1 MKTIMVE
8 YCNSSTEFKVRF
20 DFDKENV
27 NTIKLLDSKLRK
39 YDPDIK
45 CWIVKVTSKSLEEL
59 KKLFDGYIAIEGGLE
74 EKLDFE
80 PVVFDTNYKIS
91 AFKGSFQLIN
101 NEKIKKFAKWVT
113 VNAPDYFF
121 EIPASSTGKYHPR
134 YALKSGGLVLH
145 TLSTIIFANHLFPL
159 YNFNQL
165 EQDLII
171 ASLIMHDMAKN
182 GIEILDNGQV
192 VQESDYTVAK
202 HPIAIC
208 EYVEYLYKTSDEVD
222 DDIIFI
228 FKEGYWDIIK
238 GNVQSHMGI
247 WNKDYK
253 TKEEILPKPVTQ
265 MEKFVSLCV
274 YLGSRRNILV
284 EDLL

>member
-1 MKTIMVE
+1 MKTIIAE

-20 DFDKENV
+20 DFDRENV
-27 NTIKLLDSKLRK
+27 TRIKQIDSKYRK
-39 YDPDIK
+39 YNPETK
-45 CWIVKVTSKSLEEL
+45 EWIINATKLEEL

-101 NEKIKKFAKWVT
+101 NLQVRKFAQWIT
-113 VNAPDYFF
+113 RNAPDYFF

-134 YALKSGGLVLH
+134 FSLGEGGLLRH
-145 TLSTIIFANHLFPL
+145 TLGAIIFANHLFPL

-171 ASLIMHDMAKN
+171 ASLIIHDMAKN
-182 GIEILDNGQV
+182 GIEILDNSQV

-202 HPIAIC
+202 HPLIIC
-208 EYVEYLYKTSDEVD
+208 DYVEYLYKNSDEVD

-238 GNVQSHMGI
+238 GNVQSHMGQ
-247 WNKDYK
+247 WNKDK
-253 TKEEILPKPVTQ
+253 AGNEILPKPSSSSEVFTH
-265 MEKFVSLCV
+265 LCD
-274 YLGSRRNILV
+274 YLASRRNLLV

>member
-1 MKTIMVE
+1 MKTIIAE

-20 DFDKENV
+20 DFDRENV
-27 NTIKLLDSKLRK
+27 TRIKQIDSKYRK
-39 YDPDIK
+39 YNPETK
-45 CWIVKVTSKSLEEL
+45 EWIINATKLEEL

-80 PVVFDTNYKIS
+80 PVVFDTNYKL
-91 AFKGSFQLIN
+91 ASFRGTFELIH
-101 NEKIKKFAKWVT
+101 NEKIRKFAKWVT

-121 EIPASSTGKYHPR
+121 EISASSTSKYHPR
-134 YALKSGGLVLH
+134 YALGKSGLVRH
-145 TLSTIIFANHLFPL
+145 TLGAIIFANHLFPL

-192 VQESDYTVAK
+192 VQESNYTVTK
-202 HPIAIC
+202 HPLIIC
-208 EYVEYLYKTSDEVD
+208 DYVEYLYKNSDEVD
-222 DDIIFI
+222 DDIIYV
-228 FKEGYWDIIK
+228 FKEGYWNIIK
-238 GNVQSHMGI
+238 GNIQSHMGQ
-247 WNKDYK
+247 WNKDK
-253 TKEEILPKPVTQ
+253 AGNEILPKPSSSSEVFTH
-265 MEKFVSLCV
+265 LCD
-274 YLGSRRNILV
+274 YLSSRRNILI

>member
-8 YCNSSTEFKVRF
+8 YYNPTEVMISFSF
-20 DFDKENV
+20 DRENV
-27 NTIKLLDSKLRK
+27 ERIKTINSKHRK
-39 YDPDIK
+39 YDPQTK
-45 CWIVKVTSKSLEEL
+45 KWIVDASKLEEL

-101 NEKIKKFAKWVT
+101 NLQVRKFAQWIT
-113 VNAPDYFF
+113 RNAPDYFF

-134 YALKSGGLVLH
+134 FSLGEGGLLRH
-145 TLSTIIFANHLFPL
+145 TLGAIIFANHLFPL

-171 ASLIMHDMAKN
+171 ASLIIHDMAKN

-202 HPIAIC
+202 HPLIIC
-208 EYVEYLYKTSDEVD
+208 DYVEYLYKNSDEVD
-222 DDIIFI
+222 DDIIYV
-228 FKEGYWDIIK
+228 FKEGYWNIIK
-238 GNVQSHMGI
+238 GNIQSHMGQ
-247 WNKDYK
+247 WNKDK
-253 TKEEILPKPVTQ
+253 AGNEILPKPSSSSEVFTH
-265 MEKFVSLCV
+265 LCD
-274 YLGSRRNILV
+274 YLSSRRNILI

>member
-39 YDPDIK
+39 YDPDNK
-45 CWIVKVTSKSLEEL
+45 CWIIKATALEEL

-80 PVVFDTNYKIS
+80 PVVFDTNYKL
-91 AFKGSFQLIN
+91 ASFRGTFELIN
-101 NEKIKKFAKWVT
+101 NEKIKNFVKWVT

-121 EIPASSTGKYHPR
+121 EIPASSTSKYHPK
-134 YALKSGGLVLH
+134 YSLKNGGLCIH
-145 TLSTIIFANHLFPL
+145 TLSTIVFANHLFPL
-159 YNFNQL
+159 YKFNQL

-171 ASLIMHDMAKN
+171 ASLIIHDMAKN
-182 GIEILDNGQV
+182 GIEIENGKV
-192 VQESDYTVAK
+192 VQESNYTVAK
-202 HPIAIC
+202 HPLIIC
-208 EYVEYLYKTSDEVD
+208 EYVEYLYKNSDEVD
-222 DDIIFI
+222 DDIIYV
-228 FKEGYWDIIK
+228 FKEGYWDIVK
-238 GNVQSHMGI
+238 SNVQSHMGI
-247 WNKDYK
+247 WNTDYK

-265 MEKFVSLCV
+265 MEKFVNLCD

-284 EDLL
+284 EDFL

>member
-8 YCNSSTEFKVRF
+8 YYNPTEVMVSFSF
-20 DFDKENV
+20 DRENV
-27 NTIKLLDSKLRK
+27 ERIKTIDSKHRK
-39 YDPDIK
+39 YDPQTK
-45 CWIVKVTSKSLEEL
+45 KWIVDASKIEEL

-80 PVVFDTNYKIS
+80 PVVFDTNYKL
-91 AFKGSFQLIN
+91 ASFRGTFELIH
-101 NEKIKKFAKWVT
+101 NEKIRKFAKWVT

-134 YALKSGGLVLH
+134 YALKDGGLVLH

-182 GIEILDNGQV
+182 GIKIENGKA
-192 VQESDYTVAK
+192 VQESNYTIAT

-238 GNVQSHMGI
+238 GNIQSHMGQ
-247 WNKDYK
+247 WNKDRSGK
-253 TKEEILPKPVTQ
+253 EILPKPATREQ
-265 MEKFVSLCV
+265 FFIHQCD
-274 YLGSRRNILV
+274 YLASRKNVLI
-284 EDLL
+284 EELL

>member
-1 MKTIMVE
+1 MKTIIAE

-20 DFDKENV
+20 DFDRENV
-27 NTIKLLDSKLRK
+27 TRLKQIDSKYRK
-39 YDPDIK
+39 YNPETK
-45 CWIVKVTSKSLEEL
+45 EWIISATKLEEL

-80 PVVFDTNYKIS
+80 PVVLDTNYKL
-91 AFKGSFQLIN
+91 ASFRGTFELIH
-101 NEKIKKFAKWVT
+101 NEKIRKFAKWVT

-134 YALKSGGLVLH
+134 YVLGKSGLVRH
-145 TLSTIIFANHLFPL
+145 TLGAIVFANHLFPL

-171 ASLIMHDMAKN
+171 ASLIIHDMAKN
-182 GIEILDNGQV
+182 GIEIENGKAIKQS
-192 VQESDYTVAK
+192 EYSIAT
-202 HPIAIC
+202 HPLIIC
-208 EYVEYLYKTSDEVD
+208 QYVEYLYKNSEEVD

-238 GNVQSHMGI
+238 GNVQSHMGK
-247 WNKDYK
+247 WNTDYKDK
-253 TKEEILPKPVTQ
+253 TKEVLPKPIT
-265 MEKFVSLCV
+265 EAERFVHLCD
-274 YLGSRRNILV
+274 YLASRKNILV

>member
-1 MKTIMVE
+1 MKTIIAE

-39 YDPDIK
+39 YDPDNK
-45 CWIVKVTSKSLEEL
+45 CWIVKATALEEL

-91 AFKGSFQLIN
+91 AFKGSFQLIH
-101 NEKIKKFAKWVT
+101 NEKIRKFIKWVT

-121 EIPASSTGKYHPR
+121 EIPASSTGKYHPK
-134 YALKSGGLVLH
+134 YSLGEGGLLRH
-145 TLSTIIFANHLFPL
+145 TLGAIVFANHLFPL

-182 GIEILDNGQV
+182 GIEIENGKV
-192 VQESDYTVAK
+192 VQESNYTVAK
-202 HPIAIC
+202 HPLIIC
-208 EYVEYLYKTSDEVD
+208 EYVEYLYKTSSDVDE
-222 DDIIFI
+222 DIIFV
-228 FKEGYWDIIK
+228 FNNYWDIIK
-238 GNVQSHMGI
+238 SNVQSHMGI

-253 TKEEILPKPVTQ
+253 TKEEILPKPVT
-265 MEKFVSLCV
+265 ESERFTHLCD
-274 YLGSRRNILV
+274 YLASRRNILI

>member
-8 YCNSSTEFKVRF
+8 YYNSSEVKVRF
-20 DFDKENV
+20 TSFDRENV

-39 YDPDIK
+39 YDPDNK
-45 CWIVKVTSKSLEEL
+45 CWIVKATALEEL

-80 PVVFDTNYKIS
+80 PVVFDTNYKLAS
-91 AFKGSFQLIN
+91 FRGTFQLIN
-101 NEKIKKFAKWVT
+101 NPQVRKFAQWIT
-113 VNAPDYFF
+113 RNAPDYFF
-121 EIPASSTGKYHPR
+121 EIPASSTGKYHPK
-134 YALKSGGLVLH
+134 YSLGEGGLLRH
-145 TLSTIIFANHLFPL
+145 TLGAIVFANHLFPL

-182 GIEILDNGQV
+182 GINIENGKA
-192 VQESDYTVAK
+192 VQQSEYTIAT

-208 EYVEYLYKTSDEVD
+208 EYVEYLYKTSSDVDE
-222 DDIIFI
+222 DIIFV
-228 FKEGYWDIIK
+228 FNNYWDIIK
-238 GNVQSHMGI
+238 SNVQSHMGQ
-247 WNKDYK
+247 WNKDK
-253 TKEEILPKPVTQ
+253 AGNEILPKPSSSSEVFTH
-265 MEKFVSLCV
+265 LCD
-274 YLGSRRNILV
+274 YLSSRRNILV

>member
-20 DFDKENV
+20 DFDRENV

-39 YDPDIK
+39 YDPDNK
-45 CWIVKVTSKSLEEL
+45 CWIVKATALEEL

-101 NEKIKKFAKWVT
+101 NLQVRKFAQWIT
-113 VNAPDYFF
+113 RNAPDYFF
-121 EIPASSTGKYHPR
+121 EIPASSTSKYHPR
-134 YALKSGGLVLH
+134 YSLKNGGLCIH

-182 GIEILDNGQV
+182 GIEILDNGQPV
-192 VQESDYTVAK
+192 KASNYTVTT

-222 DDIIFI
+222 EDIIYV
-228 FKEGYWDIIK
+228 FKEGYNLTWGNGIQTIK
-238 GNVQSHMGI
+238 IRQKKCYQNQ
-247 WNKDYK
+247 
-253 TKEEILPKPVTQ
+253 
-265 MEKFVSLCV
+265 
-274 YLGSRRNILV
+274 
-284 EDLL
+284 

>member
-1 MKTIMVE
+1 MKTIIAE

-20 DFDKENV
+20 DFDRENV

-39 YDPDIK
+39 YDPDNK
-45 CWIVKVTSKSLEEL
+45 CWIVKATALEEL

-101 NEKIKKFAKWVT
+101 NLQVRKFAQWIT
-113 VNAPDYFF
+113 RNAPDYFF
-121 EIPASSTGKYHPR
+121 EIPASSTSKYHPR

-192 VQESDYTVAK
+192 IQESNYTVAK
-202 HPIAIC
+202 HPLIIC

-222 DDIIFI
+222 EDIIYVFNN
-228 FKEGYWDIIK
+228 YWDIIK
-238 GNVQSHMGI
+238 GNVQSHMGQ
-247 WNKDYK
+247 WNKDK
-253 TKEEILPKPVTQ
+253 VGNDILPLPATREQ
-265 MEKFVSLCV
+265 FFIHQCD
-274 YLGSRRNILV
+274 YLASRRNILV

>member
-1 MKTIMVE
+1 MKTIIAE

-20 DFDKENV
+20 TSFDRENV

-39 YDPDIK
+39 YDPDNK
-45 CWIVKVTSKSLEEL
+45 CWIIKATALEEL

-80 PVVFDTNYKIS
+80 PVVFDTNYKL
-91 AFKGSFQLIN
+91 ASFRGTFELIH
-101 NEKIKKFAKWVT
+101 NEKIRKFAKWVT

-121 EIPASSTGKYHPR
+121 EISASSTSKYHPK
-134 YALKSGGLVLH
+134 YVLGDGGLVRH
-145 TLSTIIFANHLFPL
+145 TLGALVFANHLFPL

-171 ASLIMHDMAKN
+171 TSLIMHDMAKN
-182 GIEILDNGQV
+182 GVEILDNGQV
-192 VQESDYTVAK
+192 VKQSEYSIAT

-208 EYVEYLYKTSDEVD
+208 EYVEYLYKNSDEVD
-222 DDIIFI
+222 EDIIYVFNN
-228 FKEGYWDIIK
+228 YWDIIK
-238 GNVQSHMGI
+238 GNVQSHMGK
-247 WNKDYK
+247 WNTDYKDK
-253 TKEEILPKPVTQ
+253 TKEVLPKPLSNMQIFTH
-265 MEKFVSLCV
+265 LCD
-274 YLGSRRNILV
+274 YLASRKNILV

>member
-39 YDPDIK
+39 YDPDNK
-45 CWIVKVTSKSLEEL
+45 CWIIKATALEEL

-91 AFKGSFQLIN
+91 AFKGSFQLIHN
-101 NEKIKKFAKWVT
+101 PQIRKLLQLIVR
-113 VNAPDYFF
+113 NAPDYFF
-121 EIPASSTGKYHPR
+121 EIPASSTGKYHPK
-134 YALKSGGLVLH
+134 YVLGEGGLLRH
-145 TLSTIIFANHLFPL
+145 TLGAIVFANHLFPL

-171 ASLIMHDMAKN
+171 ASLIIHDMAKN
-182 GIEILDNGQV
+182 GIEIENGQPV
-192 VQESDYTVAK
+192 KASKYSVAT

-222 DDIIFI
+222 EDIIYV

-238 GNVQSHMGI
+238 SNVQSHMGK
-247 WNKDYK
+247 WNTDYKDK
-253 TKEEILPKPVTQ
+253 TKEVLPKPVTES
-265 MEKFVSLCV
+265 EKFVHLCD
-274 YLGSRRNILV
+274 YLASRKNILV

>member
-1 MKTIMVE
+1 MVE

-20 DFDKENV
+20 DFDRENV

-39 YDPDIK
+39 YDPDNK
-45 CWIVKVTSKSLEEL
+45 CWIVKATALGEL

-101 NEKIKKFAKWVT
+101 NLQVRKFAQWIT
-113 VNAPDYFF
+113 RNAPDYFF
-121 EIPASSTGKYHPR
+121 EIPASSTGKYHPK
-134 YALKSGGLVLH
+134 YSLKDGGLVLH

-182 GIEILDNGQV
+182 GIEIENGKV
-192 VQESDYTVAK
+192 VQESNYTVAK

-238 GNVQSHMGI
+238 GNIQSHMGQ
-247 WNKDYK
+247 WNKDRSGK
-253 TKEEILPKPVTQ
+253 EILPLPATREQ
-265 MEKFVSLCV
+265 FFVHQCD
-274 YLGSRRNILV
+274 YLASRKNVLI
-284 EDLL
+284 EELL

>member
-1 MKTIMVE
+1 MKTIIAE

-20 DFDKENV
+20 DFDRENV
-27 NTIKLLDSKLRK
+27 TRIKQIDSKYRK
-39 YDPDIK
+39 YNPETK
-45 CWIVKVTSKSLEEL
+45 EWIINATKLEEL

-101 NEKIKKFAKWVT
+101 NLQVRKFAQWIT
-113 VNAPDYFF
+113 RNAPDYFF

-134 YALKSGGLVLH
+134 FSLGEGGLLRH
-145 TLSTIIFANHLFPL
+145 TLGAIIFANHLFPL

-171 ASLIMHDMAKN
+171 ASLIIHDMAKN

-202 HPIAIC
+202 HPLIIC
-208 EYVEYLYKTSDEVD
+208 DYVEYLYKNSDEVD

-238 GNVQSHMGI
+238 GNVQSHMGQ
-247 WNKDYK
+247 WNKDK
-253 TKEEILPKPVTQ
+253 AGNEILPKPSSSSEVFTH
-265 MEKFVSLCV
+265 LCD
-274 YLGSRRNILV
+274 YLASRRNLLV

>member
-1 MKTIMVE
+1 MKTIMIE
-8 YCNSSTEFKVRF
+8 YHNSKQVKISF
-20 DFDKENV
+20 DFDKDNV
-27 NTIKLLDSKLRK
+27 ERIKMIDSKHRK
-39 YDPDIK
+39 YNPQTK
-45 CWIVKVTSKSLEEL
+45 EWIVDATQLEEL

-91 AFKGSFQLIN
+91 AFKGTFELIH
-101 NEKIKKFAKWVT
+101 NEKIRKFVKWVT

-121 EIPASSTGKYHPR
+121 EIPASSTSKYHPK
-134 YALKSGGLVLH
+134 YSLKNGGLCIH
-145 TLSTIIFANHLFPL
+145 TLSTIVFANHLFPL
-159 YNFNQL
+159 YEFNQL

-182 GIEILDNGQV
+182 GIEILDNGKV
-192 VQESDYTVAK
+192 VQESNYTVAK

-208 EYVEYLYKTSDEVD
+208 QYVEYLYKNSEEVD

-228 FKEGYWDIIK
+228 FNNYWDIIK
-238 GNVQSHMGI
+238 GNIQSHMGQ
-247 WNKDYK
+247 WNKDK
-253 TKEEILPKPVTQ
+253 AGNEILPKPVT
-265 MEKFVSLCV
+265 ESERFTHLCD
-274 YLGSRRNILV
+274 YLSSRRNILV

>member
-8 YCNSSTEFKVRF
+8 YYNSNEVKVRF
-20 DFDKENV
+20 TSFDRENV

-39 YDPDIK
+39 YDPDNK
-45 CWIVKVTSKSLEEL
+45 CWIVKATALEEL

-101 NEKIKKFAKWVT
+101 NLQVRKFTQWIT
-113 VNAPDYFF
+113 RNAPDYFF
-121 EIPASSTGKYHPR
+121 EIPASSTGKYHPK
-134 YALKSGGLVLH
+134 YSLGEGGLLRH
-145 TLSTIIFANHLFPL
+145 TLGAIVFANHLFPL

-182 GIEILDNGQV
+182 GVEIENGKV
-192 VQESDYTVAK
+192 IQESNYTVAK

-238 GNVQSHMGI
+238 SNVQSHMGQ
-247 WNKDYK
+247 WNKDRSG
-253 TKEEILPKPVTQ
+253 EEVLPLPITSSQ
-265 MEKFVSLCV
+265 RFTHLCDF
-274 YLGSRRNILV
+274 LSSRKNILI

>member
-8 YCNSSTEFKVRF
+8 YYNPTEVMISFSF
-20 DFDKENV
+20 DRENV
-27 NTIKLLDSKLRK
+27 ERIKTIDSKHRK
-39 YDPDIK
+39 YDPQTK
-45 CWIVKVTSKSLEEL
+45 KWIVDASKLEEL

-74 EKLDFE
+74 DKLQLDE

-101 NEKIKKFAKWVT
+101 NLQVRKFAQWIT
-113 VNAPDYFF
+113 RNAPDYFF

-134 YALKSGGLVLH
+134 FSLGEGGLLRH
-145 TLSTIIFANHLFPL
+145 TLGAIIFANHLFPL

-192 VQESDYTVAK
+192 VQESDYTVVK
-202 HPIAIC
+202 HPLIIC
-208 EYVEYLYKTSDEVD
+208 DYVEYLYKNSDEVD
-222 DDIIFI
+222 EDIIYVFNN
-228 FKEGYWDIIK
+228 YWDIIK
-238 GNVQSHMGI
+238 SNVQSHMGK
-247 WNKDYK
+247 WNKDK
-253 TKEEILPKPVTQ
+253 AGNEILPKPSSFSEVFTH
-265 MEKFVSLCV
+265 LCD
-274 YLGSRRNILV
+274 YLSSRRNILI

>member
-1 MKTIMVE
+1 MKTIIAE

-20 DFDKENV
+20 TSFDRENV

-39 YDPDIK
+39 YDPDNK
-45 CWIVKVTSKSLEEL
+45 CWIVKATALEEL

-101 NEKIKKFAKWVT
+101 NLQVRKFAQWIT
-113 VNAPDYFF
+113 RNAPDYFF
-121 EIPASSTGKYHPR
+121 EIPASSTSKYHPK
-134 YALKSGGLVLH
+134 YALKDGGLVLH
-145 TLSTIIFANHLFPL
+145 TLSTIVFANHLFPL
-159 YNFNQL
+159 YEFNQL

-171 ASLIMHDMAKN
+171 ASLIIHDMAKN
-182 GIEILDNGQV
+182 GIEIENGKAIKQS
-192 VQESDYTVAK
+192 EYTIAT

-208 EYVEYLYKTSDEVD
+208 EYVEYLYKTSPDVDE
-222 DDIIFI
+222 DIIYVFNN
-228 FKEGYWDIIK
+228 YWGVIK
-238 GNVQSHMGI
+238 GNIMSHMGK
-247 WNKDYK
+247 WNTDYKDK
-253 TKEEILPKPVTQ
+253 TKEVLPKPVTNSQ
-265 MEKFVSLCV
+265 KFVSLCD

>member
-1 MKTIMVE
+1 MKTIIAE

-20 DFDKENV
+20 DFDRENV

-39 YDPDIK
+39 YDPDNK
-45 CWIVKVTSKSLEEL
+45 CWIVKATALEEL

-101 NEKIKKFAKWVT
+101 NLQVRKFAQWIT
-113 VNAPDYFF
+113 RNAPDYFF
-121 EIPASSTGKYHPR
+121 EIPASSTGKYHPKYSSR
-134 YALKSGGLVLH
+134 EGGLCIH

-192 VQESDYTVAK
+192 IQESNYTVAK
-202 HPIAIC
+202 HPLIIC

-222 DDIIFI
+222 EDIIYVFNN
-228 FKEGYWDIIK
+228 YWDIIK
-238 GNVQSHMGI
+238 GNVQSHMGQ
-247 WNKDYK
+247 WNKDK
-253 TKEEILPKPVTQ
+253 VGNDILPLPATREQ
-265 MEKFVSLCV
+265 FFIHQCD
-274 YLGSRRNILV
+274 YLASRRNILV

>member
-1 MKTIMVE
+1 MKTIIAE

-20 DFDKENV
+20 DFDRENV
-27 NTIKLLDSKLRK
+27 TRIKQIDSKYRK
-39 YDPDIK
+39 YNPETK
-45 CWIVKVTSKSLEEL
+45 EWIINATKLEEL

-80 PVVFDTNYKIS
+80 PVVFDTNYKIAS
-91 AFKGSFQLIN
+91 FKGSFQLIN
-101 NEKIKKFAKWVT
+101 NLQVRKFAQWIT
-113 VNAPDYFF
+113 RNAPDYFF
-121 EIPASSTGKYHPR
+121 EIPASSTGKHHPK
-134 YALKSGGLVLH
+134 YSLGEGGLLRH
-145 TLSTIIFANHLFPL
+145 TLGAIVFANHLFPL

-171 ASLIMHDMAKN
+171 TSLIMHDMAKN
-182 GIEILDNGQV
+182 GIEIENGQPV
-192 VQESDYTVAK
+192 KQSEYTIAT

-222 DDIIFI
+222 EDIIYV

-238 GNVQSHMGI
+238 SNIQSHMGQ
-247 WNKDYK
+247 WNKDK
-253 TKEEILPKPVTQ
+253 AGNEILPKPSSSSEVFTH
-265 MEKFVSLCV
+265 LCD
-274 YLGSRRNILV
+274 YLSSRRNILV

>member
-8 YCNSSTEFKVRF
+8 YYNPTEVMISFSF
-20 DFDKENV
+20 DRENV
-27 NTIKLLDSKLRK
+27 ERIKTINSKHRK
-39 YDPDIK
+39 YDPQTK
-45 CWIVKVTSKSLEEL
+45 KWIVDASKLEEL

-101 NEKIKKFAKWVT
+101 NLQVRKFAQWIT
-113 VNAPDYFF
+113 RNAPDYFF

-134 YALKSGGLVLH
+134 FSLGEGGLLRH
-145 TLSTIIFANHLFPL
+145 TLGAIIFANHLFPL

-171 ASLIMHDMAKN
+171 ASLIIHDMAKN

-202 HPIAIC
+202 HPLIIC
-208 EYVEYLYKTSDEVD
+208 DYVEYLYKNSDEVD

-228 FKEGYWDIIK
+228 FKEGYWAIIK
-238 GNVQSHMGI
+238 GNVQSHMGQ
-247 WNKDYK
+247 WNKNK
-253 TKEEILPKPVTQ
+253 SGEEILPIPTTE
-265 MEKFVSLCV
+265 MEKFTHLCDF
-274 YLGSRRNILV
+274 LSSMKNILI

>member
-1 MKTIMVE
+1 MKTIMIE
-8 YCNSSTEFKVRF
+8 YYNSKQIKISF
-20 DFDKENV
+20 DFDRENV
-27 NTIKLLDSKLRK
+27 ERIKTIDSKHRK
-39 YDPDIK
+39 YDPQTK
-45 CWIVKVTSKSLEEL
+45 KWIVDVSQLEEL

-91 AFKGSFQLIN
+91 AFKGSFQLIH
-101 NEKIKKFAKWVT
+101 NEKIKKFTKWVT
-113 VNAPDYFF
+113 VNAPNYFF
-121 EIPASSTGKYHPR
+121 EISASSTGKYHPK
-134 YALKSGGLVLH
+134 YALGKSGLVRH
-145 TLSTIIFANHLFPL
+145 TLGAIVFANHLFPL

-182 GIEILDNGQV
+182 GIEIENGKV
-192 VQESDYTVAK
+192 VQESNYTVAK

-208 EYVEYLYKTSDEVD
+208 EYVEYLYKTSPDVDE
-222 DDIIFI
+222 DIIFV

-247 WNKDYK
+247 WNKDK
-253 TKEEILPKPVTQ
+253 AGNDILPKPSSSSEVFTH
-265 MEKFVSLCV
+265 LCD
-274 YLGSRRNILV
+274 YLASRRNILV
-284 EDLL
+284 EDFL

>member
-1 MKTIMVE
+1 MKTIIAE

-20 DFDKENV
+20 TSFDRENV

-39 YDPDIK
+39 YDPDNK
-45 CWIVKVTSKSLEEL
+45 CWIIKAIALEEL

-80 PVVFDTNYKIS
+80 PVVFDTNYKL
-91 AFKGSFQLIN
+91 ASFRGTFELIH
-101 NEKIKKFAKWVT
+101 NEKIRKFAQWIT
-113 VNAPDYFF
+113 RNAPDYFF

-134 YALKSGGLVLH
+134 YVLGKSGLVRH
-145 TLSTIIFANHLFPL
+145 TLGAIVFANHLFPL

-171 ASLIMHDMAKN
+171 ASLIIHDMAKN
-182 GIEILDNGQV
+182 GIEIENGKAIKQS
-192 VQESDYTVAK
+192 EYSIAT

-222 DDIIFI
+222 EDIIYVFNN
-228 FKEGYWDIIK
+228 YWDIIK
-238 GNVQSHMGI
+238 GNVQSHMGK
-247 WNKDYK
+247 WNTDYKDK
-253 TKEEILPKPVTQ
+253 TKEVLPKPIT
-265 MEKFVSLCV
+265 EAERFIHLCD
-274 YLGSRRNILV
+274 YLASRKNILV

>member
-8 YCNSSTEFKVRF
+8 YYNPKQVKISFSF
-20 DFDKENV
+20 DRENV
-27 NTIKLLDSKLRK
+27 ERIKMIEPNHRK
-39 YDPDIK
+39 YDPK
-45 CWIVKVTSKSLEEL
+45 TKEWIVDASQLEEL

-74 EKLDFE
+74 DKLDFE
-80 PVVFDTNYKIS
+80 PVVFDTNYKLAS
-91 AFKGSFQLIN
+91 FRGSFQLIN
-101 NEKIKKFAKWVT
+101 NEKIRKFTKWVT
-113 VNAPDYFF
+113 VNAPVYFF

-134 YALKSGGLVLH
+134 YARKSGGLVLH

-182 GIEILDNGQV
+182 GVEIENGQV
-192 VQESDYTVAK
+192 VQESNYTVAK

-222 DDIIFI
+222 DDIIYI

-238 GNVQSHMGI
+238 SNVQSHMGQ
-247 WNKDYK
+247 WNKDK
-253 TKEEILPKPVTQ
+253 AGNEILPLPATREQ
-265 MEKFVSLCV
+265 FFIHQCD
-274 YLGSRRNILV
+274 YLASRRNLLV

>member
-1 MKTIMVE
+1 MKTIIVE
-8 YCNSSTEFKVRF
+8 YYNSNEVKVRF
-20 DFDKENV
+20 TSFDRENV

-39 YDPDIK
+39 YDPNNK
-45 CWIVKVTSKSLEEL
+45 CWIVKATALEEL

-101 NEKIKKFAKWVT
+101 NLQVRKFAQWIT
-113 VNAPDYFF
+113 RNAPDYFF
-121 EIPASSTGKYHPR
+121 EIPASSTGKYHPK
-134 YALKSGGLVLH
+134 YSLGEGGLLRH
-145 TLSTIIFANHLFPL
+145 TLGAIVFANHLFPL

-182 GIEILDNGQV
+182 GVEIENGQPV
-192 VQESDYTVAK
+192 KASNYTVAD

-222 DDIIFI
+222 DDIIYVFNN
-228 FKEGYWDIIK
+228 YWDIIK
-238 GNVQSHMGI
+238 RNIQSHMGQ
-247 WNKDYK
+247 WNKNK
-253 TKEEILPKPVTQ
+253 SGEVILPLPITSSQ
-265 MEKFVSLCV
+265 RFTHLCDF
-274 YLGSRRNILV
+274 LSSRKNILI

>member
-8 YCNSSTEFKVRF
+8 YYNSNEIKVTF
-20 DFDKENV
+20 DFDRENV

-39 YDPDIK
+39 YDPDNK
-45 CWIVKVTSKSLEEL
+45 CWIVKATALEEL

-74 EKLDFE
+74 DKLDFE

-91 AFKGSFQLIN
+91 AFKGSFQLIH
-101 NEKIKKFAKWVT
+101 NEKIKKFTKWVT
-113 VNAPDYFF
+113 VNAPNYFF
-121 EIPASSTGKYHPR
+121 EISASSTSKYHPR
-134 YALKSGGLVLH
+134 YALGKSGLVRH
-145 TLSTIIFANHLFPL
+145 TLGAIVFANHLFPL

-182 GIEILDNGQV
+182 GIEIENGQV
-192 VQESDYTVAK
+192 VQESNYTVAK
-202 HPIAIC
+202 HPLIIC

-222 DDIIFI
+222 DDIIYI

-238 GNVQSHMGI
+238 GNVQSHMGQ
-247 WNKDYK
+247 WNKDK
-253 TKEEILPKPVTQ
+253 AGNAILPKPSSSSEVFTN
-265 MEKFVSLCV
+265 LCD
-274 YLGSRRNILV
+274 YLASRRNILV
-284 EDLL
+284 EDFL

>member
-1 MKTIMVE
+1 MKTIIAE

-20 DFDKENV
+20 DFDRENV
-27 NTIKLLDSKLRK
+27 TRIKQIDSKYRK
-39 YDPDIK
+39 YNPETK
-45 CWIVKVTSKSLEEL
+45 EWIINATKLEEL

-101 NEKIKKFAKWVT
+101 NLQVRKFAQWIT
-113 VNAPDYFF
+113 RNAPDYFF

-134 YALKSGGLVLH
+134 FSLGEGGLLRH
-145 TLSTIIFANHLFPL
+145 TLGAIIFANHLFPL

-171 ASLIMHDMAKN
+171 ASLIIHDMAKN

-192 VQESDYTVAK
+192 VQESDYTVS
-202 HPIAIC
+202 
-208 EYVEYLYKTSDEVD
+208 L
-222 DDIIFI
+222 FI
-228 FKEGYWDIIK
+228 
-238 GNVQSHMGI
+238 
-247 WNKDYK
+247 
-253 TKEEILPKPVTQ
+253 L
-265 MEKFVSLCV
+265 
-274 YLGSRRNILV
+274 
-284 EDLL
+284 